1 MDATK
6 VTVDGLIMDPG
17 HPKFNLSG
25 PPLPFNPPETPPLAD
40 FTSAETAESSNIPG
54 IFFGILVPHIVCTLV
69 VLARSWSRLF
79 LLRRW
84 YLDDTLILLSFL
96 FSTAVCVMY
105 ATIAASPI
113 TTPPSFSTTTRTYL
127 ALILYQLCLCL
138 TKLSLLAFYLRIFSA
153 SSHRHFALA
162 RRLAWATVIAVLL
175 FGAPLLFMSVFQCH
189 PSPGLFFDTPMKCFT
204 FRPLLIASAALHA
217 ATDAWL
223 IALIVPCVVV
233 RGLGPDLPRRQ
244 RVALAGVLS
253 LSVFVIAASMTR
265 LQISLHG
272 TTGRRSLPFF
282 VMTVLE
288 VDLGVLCASAPTLR
302 LVLARWWPKLGMG
315 DMVRSSLR
323 AGWSRGGGRG
333 SHQPGPVV
341 WRGSGDLTSV
351 VGFHQGKDAEV
362 PPLPVVPPLAR
373 VAKRP
378 PTAMS
383 LRSFMGSTPP
393 PRVWGLRRE
402 ESREELL
409 MVAPREAVTAREV
422 DDVPLARRESVGLE
436 AYYDQYLPGFGEE
449 VKRRSRLF
457 ALIGDNRRS
466 SLARPSFRF
475 SERWMDSQ
483 ESFVLGMND
492 PNSPKRLSPVSCSKW
507 SDSTANTTD
516 SRVVSEEI
524 RPPTR
529 D

>member
-1 MDATK
+1 MEALK
-6 VTVDGLIMDPG
+6 VTTDGLIMDPG
-17 HPKFNLSG
+17 QPKFNLSG
-25 PPLPFNPPETPPLAD
+25 PPAPFSPPETLPLAD
-40 FTSAETAESSNIPG
+40 ITSGETPITSESANIPG

-96 FSTAVCVMY
+96 FATAVCVLY

-113 TTPPSFSTTTRTYL
+113 ITPPSFSTTTRTYL

-153 SSHRHFALA
+153 SSNRHFALA
-162 RRLAWATVIAVLL
+162 RRLAWATVLAVLL

-189 PSPGLFFDTPMKCFT
+189 PAPGLFFDAPMKCFT
-204 FRPLLIASAALHA
+204 FGPLLVASAALHA

-244 RVALAGVLS
+244 RVALGGVLS
-253 LSVFVIAASMTR
+253 LGVFVIAASLTR
-265 LQISLHG
+265 LQISLRG
-272 TTGRRSLPFF
+272 TTGRRSLAFF

-315 DMVRSSLR
+315 DMHDS
-323 AGWSRGGGRG
+323 
-333 SHQPGPVV
+333 
-341 WRGSGDLTSV
+341 D
-351 VGFHQGKDAEV
+351 V
-362 PPLPVVPPLAR
+362 PPVPAVPPLAR

-383 LRSFMGSTPP
+383 LRSFMGSTPTPTP
-393 PRVWGLRRE
+393 PLRVRGLGME
-402 ESREELL
+402 GSREALL
-409 MVAPREAVTAREV
+409 MVPPKGRVTPGEM
-422 DDVPLARRESVGLE
+422 DDVPMGRRDSAGFE

-457 ALIGDNRRS
+457 ALIGDSRRS

-483 ESFVLGMND
+483 ESFVLGVND

-507 SDSTANTTD
+507 SDSTTTE
-516 SRVVSEEI
+516 SRVVSEEV
-524 RPPTR
+524 RPPMK

>member
-1 MDATK
+1 M
-6 VTVDGLIMDPG
+6 
-17 HPKFNLSG
+17 
-25 PPLPFNPPETPPLAD
+25 
-40 FTSAETAESSNIPG
+40 
-54 IFFGILVPHIVCTLV
+54 
-69 VLARSWSRLF
+69 
-79 LLRRW
+79 
-84 YLDDTLILLSFL
+84 
-96 FSTAVCVMY
+96 
-105 ATIAASPI
+105 
-113 TTPPSFSTTTRTYL
+113 
-127 ALILYQLCLCL
+127 ILYQLCLCL

-244 RVALAGVLS
+244 RIALAGVLS

-272 TTGRRSLPFF
+272 TTGPRSLPFF

-323 AGWSRGGGRG
+323 AGLSRGGGRG
-333 SHQPGPVV
+333 SHQPGPGPVV

-351 VGFHQGKDAEV
+351 VGFHPGKDADV
-362 PPLPVVPPLAR
+362 PPLPVMPPLAR

-393 PRVWGLRRE
+393 PRAWGLGRDG
-402 ESREELL
+402 SREELL
-409 MVAPREAVTAREV
+409 MVPPREAATTGEA
-422 DDVPLARRESVGLE
+422 DDVPQGRRESVGLE

-457 ALIGDNRRS
+457 ALIGDSRRS
-466 SLARPSFRF
+466 SLVRPSFRF

-483 ESFVLGMND
+483 ESFVLGVND

-507 SDSTANTTD
+507 SDSTTTTAE